1 MAVATFLPSPAAAAF
16 PHSIIIGSAVPRR
29 ISVSSTAVLADN
41 TAKERVYPEAVP
53 ATLKL
58 LPPSYR
64 QGALQEDYTAMR
76 NMLYGEIPSFETMME
91 AVGELEKEIHAL

>member
-1 MAVATFLPSPAAAAF
+1 MSPVKEKSFARLYVLQ
-16 PHSIIIGSAVPRR
+16 IVVYIKRR
-29 ISVSSTAVLADN
+29 FYPQAWVLS
-41 TAKERVYPEAVP
+41 PEAVP

-64 QGALQEDYTAMR
+64 LGALQEDYSAMR